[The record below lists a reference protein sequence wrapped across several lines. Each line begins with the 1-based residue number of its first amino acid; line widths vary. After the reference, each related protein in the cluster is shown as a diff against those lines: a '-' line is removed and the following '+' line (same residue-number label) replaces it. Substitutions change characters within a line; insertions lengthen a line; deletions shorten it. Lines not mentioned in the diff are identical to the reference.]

1 MPIKA
6 EKIMEKNYQE
16 KITSMSRAKWI
27 GNGDLF
33 HIDCVVNK
41 GWTAMQNLQYQ
52 DAYKK
57 QKEAI
62 KSAVKNESKKAKEA
76 REAWDGVISPN
87 PENLTSHMI
96 WKLKE
101 VEKKIEFKKGLICG
115 LQMCRESNDSLLE
128 LSKSEVLSLEVE
140 QMKILEQIDKRDR
153 EILGLRKMCIFKK
166 EEDSISDVSNLGKR
180 CLENSDEGEDKTS
193 VKKTVVPGE
202 TIEYWLRGTHMVKAM
217 RILSWDKD
225 EANE

>member
-1 MPIKA
+1 
-6 EKIMEKNYQE
+6 MEKNYQE

-87 PENLTSHMI
+87 PENLTSHMM
-96 WKLKE
+96 WNLKE

-180 CLENSDEGEDKTS
+180 CLEDSDEGEDKTS